1 MHSRR
6 TAFQKRSLA
15 RLTLAAGSPVQVVA
29 GSQTY
34 ENKKCSD
41 PESPAMQRERDDEHA
56 CRDPRPANVDV
67 PQEAHIPIL
76 GLQVPTWG
84 TRPHRRQ
91 AVWACSPN
99 SDDAHSCWNLPSKA
113 VSATTRHPGSRLI
126 AALVVRRQEGPRERP
141 RSVVQE
147 CLLARRAKGSAPAA
161 AEGVP
166 ACHQGC
172 VLAANSPR
180 AERASM
186 RAQLLE
192 RPGER
197 LDVRVGE
204 VL

>member
-1 MHSRR
+1 MPAEPVRESVGAANAIESDKSVDRSKDGMHSRR

-91 AVWACSPN
+91 AVWARSP
-99 SDDAHSCWNLPSKA
+99 
-113 VSATTRHPGSRLI
+113 
-126 AALVVRRQEGPRERP
+126 
-141 RSVVQE
+141 
-147 CLLARRAKGSAPAA
+147 
-161 AEGVP
+161 
-166 ACHQGC
+166 
-172 VLAANSPR
+172 
-180 AERASM
+180 
-186 RAQLLE
+186 
-192 RPGER
+192 
-197 LDVRVGE
+197 
-204 VL
+204 